1 MRKKLKKI
9 GSDGLMIYFTKEEI
23 EMYGLVEG
31 DVIDLDDMIIQEKRK
46 KMLKKMRPFAEY
58 FCECGEEIPR
68 GYGYTLGHPVRCN
81 ACGRVNQRGKDN
93 AN

>member
-1 MRKKLKKI
+1 MKKKLKKI

-31 DVIDLDDMIIQEKRK
+31 DIVDLDDMLVQKVKKEKK
-46 KMLKKMRPFAEY
+46 K
-58 FCECGEEIPR
+58 
-68 GYGYTLGHPVRCN
+68 
-81 ACGRVNQRGKDN
+81 N

>member
-1 MRKKLKKI
+1 MKKKLKKI

-31 DVIDLDDMIIQEKRK
+31 DVLDLDDMIVQE
-46 KMLKKMRPFAEY
+46 
-58 FCECGEEIPR
+58 
-68 GYGYTLGHPVRCN
+68 
-81 ACGRVNQRGKDN
+81 RGKKD

>member
-1 MRKKLKKI
+1 MKKKLKKI

-31 DVIDLDDMIIQEKRK
+31 DVIDLDDMLIQE
-46 KMLKKMRPFAEY
+46 
-58 FCECGEEIPR
+58 
-68 GYGYTLGHPVRCN
+68 
-81 ACGRVNQRGKDN
+81 RGKDN